1 MLDAL
6 RLRLASEGSLTLT
19 VRVRPR
25 AGENRIR
32 GVQQDGVLRIDVKSP
47 PEDGEANAD
56 VIATLAEFFGVA
68 KSSVALLSGFTA
80 RTKILRVG

>member
-6 RLRLASEGSLTLT
+6 RTRLSTEGSLTLT
-19 VRVRPR
+19 VRVRPK

-32 GVQQDGVLRIDVKSP
+32 GVQQDGVLRIDVKSL

-68 KSSVALLSGFTA
+68 KSSVELVSGHRG
-80 RTKILRVG
+80 RTKIVRIG